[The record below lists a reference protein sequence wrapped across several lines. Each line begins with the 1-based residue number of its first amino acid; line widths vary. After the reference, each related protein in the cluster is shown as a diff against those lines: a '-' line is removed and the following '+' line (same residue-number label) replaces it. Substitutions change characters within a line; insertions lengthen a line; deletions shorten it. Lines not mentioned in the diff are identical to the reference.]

1 MCLQHPRATCQQS
14 AGWPV
19 GEEEV
24 GGGLLTTLLLEEEGG
39 AAQPPG
45 WMRKQVQEVEG
56 PVPSPTM
63 TDRI

>member
-24 GGGLLTTLLLEEEGG
+24 GGGLVLTLSSWKEEEGG
-39 AAQPPG
+39 ATEPPRG
-45 WMRKQVQEVEG
+45 MRKQVQRLRGLFQV
-56 PVPSPTM
+56 T
-63 TDRI
+63 R